1 MLAKNRFRRLLLGIA
16 TLLTALLGVTLASP
30 ANATLLP
37 TISFGVSQNA
47 GTPTLIGSTTTGMA
61 SFSFTT
67 DDFVGTVSAIG
78 APILP
83 QGTLDTSSID
93 ARTINTT
100 TNGNKTL
107 YIYVTEQHLT
117 ASNLMGLDTVIS
129 GFTAN
134 LFTGGAVSVTENT
147 YISFTDDLW
156 TGAAMSTHMFTGLG
170 STSMSTNVLLNAPFS
185 ETAEFIV
192 KIAGAGSVNDTINMS
207 VPEPM
212 SMALLGSGLIGL
224 GVIRRAKR
232 AV

>member
-1 MLAKNRFRRLLLGIA
+1 MLAKNRFRRLLLGSA

-93 ARTINTT
+93 ARSS

-134 LFTGGAVSVTENT
+134 LFTGAAVSVTENT
-147 YISFTDDLW
+147 YISFTDALW
-156 TGAAMSTHMFTGLG
+156 TGAAMSTQMFTGLG

-192 KIAGAGSVNDTINMS
+192 KINGAGSVNDTINMS

-224 GVIRRAKR
+224 GLLRRAKR

>member
-1 MLAKNRFRRLLLGIA
+1 MLAKNRFRSLLLGSA

-30 ANATLLP
+30 AQANLVP
-37 TISFGVSQNA
+37 TISFAVSQDN
-47 GTPTLIGSTTTGMA
+47 GNLTQIGSTTTGIG
-61 SFSFTT
+61 SFTFGT
-67 DDFVGTVSAIG
+67 ADFIGTVSAIG

-93 ARTINTT
+93 ARSS

-134 LFTGGAVSVTENT
+134 LFTDGVVSVTENT
-147 YISFTDDLW
+147 YISFTDALW
-156 TGAAMSTHMFTGLG
+156 TGAAMGTQTFTGLG
-170 STSMSTNVLLNAPFS
+170 STSMSHSVFLNAPFS

-192 KIAGAGSVNDTINMS
+192 KINGSGSVNDTINMS